1 MEMNIET
8 YARLNLQSLNQS
20 GSFFPLQQGYT
31 SVSGYPAWYVIHYDS
46 SYGLTF
52 LQIAVLKDT
61 KNYLFTFATKPVVFS
76 KYLPIARAMID
87 SFQIS
92 RTNETSALS
101 EGNAPSSST
110 AGGGNVTI
118 LYHSLHKTKDGSNT
132 FIVGELKNNFNYP
145 VEVVKVIAKLYDSS
159 GKLIDTDYT
168 YSYLDA
174 IRPEQKSFFKLSIL
188 DDNIASRI
196 NGYSLNMSSRHADSA
211 LPKGLKIQRGEE
223 GVNGYGWYQLVGE
236 VTNTGTRTIEFV
248 KVIATFYNKA
258 GKVIDANY
266 TYTEPSD
273 LAVEET
279 APYKITL
286 LDEDIFSK
294 VKSISVIAQSRQYAS

>member
-1 MEMNIET
+1 
-8 YARLNLQSLNQS
+8 
-20 GSFFPLQQGYT
+20 
-31 SVSGYPAWYVIHYDS
+31 
-46 SYGLTF
+46 
-52 LQIAVLKDT
+52 
-61 KNYLFTFATKPVVFS
+61 
-76 KYLPIARAMID
+76 
-87 SFQIS
+87 
-92 RTNETSALS
+92 
-101 EGNAPSSST
+101 
-110 AGGGNVTI
+110 
-118 LYHSLHKTKDGSNT
+118 
-132 FIVGELKNNFNYP
+132 
-145 VEVVKVIAKLYDSS
+145 
-159 GKLIDTDYT
+159 
-168 YSYLDA
+168 
-174 IRPEQKSFFKLSIL
+174 
-188 DDNIASRI
+188 
-196 NGYSLNMSSRHADSA
+196 MSSRHADSA